1 VLVAEGEEVAVAVL
15 VDVALAVRVALA
27 LGETVAVGE
36 ADGEAVMVSVAVG
49 ELVGVSEGGLR
60 VLVGLLV
67 TGLTTR
73 GVLDGTGDAVSVG
86 SAATRT

>member
-1 VLVAEGEEVAVAVL
+1 VRVAVADEVAVGVL
-15 VDVALAVRVALA
+15 VDVALAVRVAVA

-36 ADGEAVMVSVAVG
+36 ADGDAVVVSVAVG
-49 ELVGVSEGGLR
+49 ELVGVGEGGLR

-73 GVLDGTGDAVSVG
+73 GVSDGDVDAVSVG